1 MQNRPQPEFN
11 MSKAFPIVIVA
22 VSIILLIIFW
32 NRMTITIEAGNRGVV
47 FYTFSKGI
55 SLEEE
60 ALGEGFHFIA
70 PWNKVYVYSV
80 RQQHKAEEMK
90 VLSSNGLEITVDVS
104 IWYYPLSNKLPNL
117 HKYLGTSYD
126 ADVVIP
132 ALRSASRTVIGRYTP
147 EEIYSTK
154 KEAIQTEIFNEAK
167 VVLENKYIYVDKI
180 LIRSIYLPETIK
192 TAIESKLKQEQ
203 LALEYQ
209 YKLERESKEADRKR
223 IAAEGEAK
231 ANQIINSSLTDNLLK
246 MRGIEA
252 TTTLSTSPNAKVIVI
267 GSGKDGLPLILNG
280 N

>member
-1 MQNRPQPEFN
+1 MQNRQPQEFN
-11 MSKAFPIVIVA
+11 ASKIYPIVIVA
-22 VSIILLIIFW
+22 VSVILLIIFW
-32 NRMTITIEAGNRGVV
+32 SRMTVTIPAGNRGVV
-47 FYTFSKGI
+47 FYTFSDGI
-55 SLEEE
+55 NLEES
-60 ALGEGFHFIA
+60 ALDEGFHFIA

-80 RQQHKAEEMK
+80 RQHHKAEEMK

-104 IWYYPLSNKLPNL
+104 IWYFPVTNKLPNL
-117 HKYLGTSYD
+117 HKFLGIDYD
-126 ADVVIP
+126 DQVVIP

-147 EEIYSTK
+147 EEIYSSK
-154 KEAIQTEIFNEAK
+154 KEAIQTEIFNETKA
-167 VVLENKYIYVDKI
+167 VLDKKYIFVDKV
-180 LIRSIYLPETIK
+180 LIRSIYLPDAIK

-203 LALEYQ
+203 LALEYK
-209 YKLERESKEADRKR
+209 YKIERESKEADRKR

-252 TTTLSTSPNAKVIVI
+252 TTTLSSSPNSKIIII